1 MAGKQNVQLSFEEQQ
16 LKNIK
21 KLIKN
26 TKTLMLQVG
35 TYKPEF
41 DPIIAIYARIQSEYF
56 EICKEYMDTCYK
68 FDEFTDTGGT
78 KKAPIITTLES
89 YRKDIL
95 AYASQLGLTPSGLN
109 KINAGSMAPPRK
121 KSPLDAFLSNPENQ

>member
-1 MAGKQNVQLSFEEQQ
+1 MADKQQIRVSFEEQQ

-21 KLIKN
+21 KIMK
-26 TKTLMLQVG
+26 KTIVLMTQVN

-41 DPIIAIYARIQSEYF
+41 DPIIAIYARIQAEYN

-109 KINAGSMAPPRK
+109 KINAGSMEPPRK
-121 KSPLDAFLSNPENQ
+121 LSPLEKMLNETDKL

>member
-1 MAGKQNVQLSFEEQQ
+1 MAAKKNVQLSFEEQQ
-16 LKNIK
+16 HKNIK
-21 KLIKN
+21 KIMKN
-26 TKTLMLQVG
+26 TIALMRQVN

-41 DPIIAIYARIQSEYF
+41 DPIIAIYARIRSEYD
-56 EICKEYMDTCYK
+56 ELCAEYMSTCYK

-109 KINAGSMAPPRK
+109 KINAGSMEPPPK
-121 KSPLDAFLSNPENQ
+121 KSPLDRFLSDPQNQ

>member
-1 MAGKQNVQLSFEEQQ
+1 MDGKPKKHLSFEEEQE
-16 LKNIK
+16 KNIK
-21 KLIKN
+21 KIIKN
-26 TKTLMLQVG
+26 TKLLMTQVN

-41 DPIIAIYARIQSEYF
+41 DPIIAIYARIRSEYD
-56 EICKEYMDTCYK
+56 ELCKEYMGTCYK

-109 KINAGSMAPPRK
+109 KINAGSMEPPRK
-121 KSPLDAFLSNPENQ
+121 KSPLDAFLSSQENQ